1 MKEGKKPPYRKFLSI
16 DHRLLGESIFE
27 NRRPVLL
34 TFLAYMVI
42 SALYAGILFT
52 YGYDPYR
59 YALATIYLALS
70 LLSLGG
76 SLFVYLTKNFPLDG
90 KTVKL
95 YVRFSIP
102 FQVLGA
108 SLSSAATCL
117 ELYVGATIPVCFFIV
132 SVSLLFLFLTDPW
145 LSSALSALGCLSI
158 VIFGDVLG
166 LITDDDI
173 FNFALF
179 GLFLIIAAW
188 ARCQFI
194 ADSRE
199 KRLSAARLSLKDD
212 LTSLGNRRKFEL
224 DLEQAIHSG
233 LPFSLVMA
241 DLDGLKSINDER
253 GHLAGDELIKE
264 TASALGKRF
273 EQVYRYGGDEFIVIA
288 NPHEQKRLKKY
299 LLEIK
304 EAVDRLGGS
313 LSFGSHPHVPGSTRD
328 EVIEGVDRH
337 LYESK
342 ARGKG
347 LYNGEELTYD
357 VVS

>member
-1 MKEGKKPPYRKFLSI
+1 MKEGKKPPYWKFLSI
-16 DHRLLGESIFE
+16 DHHLLGEAIFE
-27 NRRPVLL
+27 NRGPVLL

-42 SALYAGILFT
+42 SALYAGILFS
-52 YGYDPYR
+52 YAFDPGR
-59 YALATIYLALS
+59 YALSAIYLALS

-76 SLFVYLTKNFPLDG
+76 SLFVYLTKRFPLDEN
-90 KTVKL
+90 TIRL
-95 YVRFSIP
+95 YIRFSIP

-108 SLSSAATCL
+108 ALSSAATCL
-117 ELYVGATIPVCFFIV
+117 ELYVGSMVPVCFCIV

-145 LSSALSALGCLSI
+145 LSSALSALGCLCI
-158 VIFGDVLG
+158 VVFGHVLG
-166 LITDDDI
+166 LITNGDI
-173 FNFALF
+173 LNFAFF
-179 GLFLIIAAW
+179 GFFLIIAAW

-194 ADSRE
+194 AASHE
-199 KRLSAARLSLKDD
+199 ERLSAARLSLTDD

-241 DLDGLKSINDER
+241 DLDGLKSINDEH
-253 GHLAGDELIKE
+253 GHLAGDEIIKE

-288 NPHEQKRLKKY
+288 NPHEQKRLRKY

-313 LSFGSHPHVPGSTRD
+313 LSLGSHPHVPGSTRE

-342 ARGKG
+342 ARGRG
-347 LYNGEELTYD
+347 LYNGEELSYD
-357 VVS
+357 GIS